1 MTTDRIPFADK
12 KKPRALLLSAP
23 AWEAL
28 SEDAILQG
36 KSPNVICDT
45 LIQEYLLRPLE
56 EAAVVAYPGLQKTQH
71 NLRLLDSRWKAL
83 RLRALQEGRSAS
95 ALIEQLLREYYG
107 LPLPPPELP
116 A

>member
-1 MTTDRIPFADK
+1 MTARIPFEDK
-12 KKPRALLLSAP
+12 KKPRALLLSDQ

-36 KSPNVICDT
+36 ISPNVIGDT

-56 EAAVVAYPGLQKTQH
+56 DAPVVEYPGLKKTQH

-95 ALIEQLLREYYG
+95 ALMEQLLREYYG
-107 LPLPPPELP
+107 LPLPPPQLP

>member
-1 MTTDRIPFADK
+1 MAARIPFADK
-12 KKPRALLLSAP
+12 KKPRAVMLSNQ

-28 SEDAILQG
+28 SEDAILQS

-45 LIQEYLLRPLE
+45 LIREYLLRPLE
-56 EAAVVAYPGLQKTQH
+56 GAPVVAYPGLEKTQH
-71 NLRLLDSRWKAL
+71 NLRLLDSLWKAL

-107 LPLPPPELP
+107 LPLPPPQLS

>member
-1 MTTDRIPFADK
+1 MNERIPFADK
-12 KKPRALLLSAP
+12 KKPRAVLLSDQ

-28 SEDAILQG
+28 SEDSILQG

-45 LIQEYLLRPLE
+45 LIREYLLRPMD
-56 EAAVVAYPGLQKTQH
+56 EARVVKYPEAEKKQH
-71 NLRLLDSRWKAL
+71 NLRLLDSVWKAL

-95 ALIEQLLREYYG
+95 TLMEQLIREYYG
-107 LPLPPPELP
+107 LPFPPQLP